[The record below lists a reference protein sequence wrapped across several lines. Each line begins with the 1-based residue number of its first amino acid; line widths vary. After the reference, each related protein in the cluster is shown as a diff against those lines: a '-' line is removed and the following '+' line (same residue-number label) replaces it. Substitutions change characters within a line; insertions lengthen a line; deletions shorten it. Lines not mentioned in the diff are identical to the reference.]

1 MLQKLIGLFLLCC
14 SGWTLRAQTSPVDSL
29 AKRYRDWLTGE
40 GVNYSNASVND
51 RYIRFRNAGNGARNL
66 SGYDF
71 ANPGPAWDFTSS
83 TDQSAYATLVE
94 QKLVRLV
101 FLYQIK
107 GPATNPNPDYH
118 SLPLRDTILMLF
130 NYMKAKGISD
140 TTDFA
145 YRVLPATEEVITSHY
160 GVALRSSAYAT
171 SVFLMKEDLSAAGE
185 FGHHLAALQALTYFI
200 SPEFPY
206 FHFTYPGYNT
216 DVIRSSIQQRLC
228 YVLAQDDTS
237 STRITNMA
245 FLKDFINNALL
256 TGHGWSDC
264 IKPDGLTYHHRGVY
278 ANTYGVDALQQ
289 ASILIRMLKGSSYP
303 LSSAAEQNVKN
314 AVMNYRRF
322 CIDFT
327 MPRGLAGR
335 FPENTAVLDAL
346 RPALAYLYIADPA
359 AHADAGQEFV
369 RLWNIS
375 PAANTTLQR
384 ANTVSINVINT
395 MGGIQDMANT
405 LNAGLAP
412 SVKIS
417 TGQFGFPYAG
427 LSLHKYNGWQ
437 VSMKGTS
444 NVNWHYEN
452 SATEN
457 LFGQY
462 TSAGALEILAKG
474 NPVTPDSNG
483 LSFNG
488 WDWAHIP
495 GTTVASLP
503 FNVMANS
510 IMRQFNGKGFLAHAA
525 LGNNGVFAMDYK
537 DINSATGMTAR
548 KTAFFF
554 GDKILCLG
562 SDIRDAGGT
571 YPIHTTLFQ
580 TAFGTGNTGL
590 VNGAVASGNNYTL
603 SQTGGPFWATD
614 AVGNGFVV
622 PASAYNTHSIIVQRS
637 SQTSPNQA
645 NTASTTGD
653 FAKAYID
660 HGAAPASGSYQYAVL
675 VQGGAT
681 TQNFAADF
689 DSYFQ
694 VLKQDSQAHMVL
706 YVPDSTYSY
715 VVWDTNATLPAG
727 SLLLKANKP
736 SVTLLQQVAGS
747 NELQV
752 SLTNPDMGLLA
763 PGEAYTYSQISS
775 TPLRLYR
782 VPETRVVTISLA
794 GAWQLQTPLS
804 NVSLTANGSN
814 TDVAFST
821 INGFTIEAVLVRT
834 VPLPLGFTAFS
845 VADRNCSHQLSW
857 HYAGPV
863 PEQYAVERSAD
874 SRSWQR
880 LALLPSSATG
890 YTDNDDDRCW
900 YRLAAIGREGRTA
913 YSSIVPAGPGNCA
926 AKIILYPNP
935 TTGRVVLYNKGSRP
949 PAGVIISDLRG
960 QNLEGQVAVRYAPGE
975 IHIDLSSLAP
985 GMYFVRSG
993 TQVYKVAKR

>member
-1 MLQKLIGLFLLCC
+1 MLRKLIGLILLCC
-14 SGWTLRAQTSPVDSL
+14 SGWALRAQTSPVDSL

-51 RYIRFRNAGNGARNL
+51 RYSRFLTSGNGARNL
-66 SGYDF
+66 AGYDL
-71 ANPGPAWDFTSS
+71 ANPGPVWDLTVTADKNAYTS
-83 TDQSAYATLVE
+83 LVE
-94 QKLVRLV
+94 QKLIRLV
-101 FLYQIK
+101 FLYQLP
-107 GPATNPNPDYH
+107 GPVSNSNPSYH
-118 SLPLRDTILMLF
+118 SATLRDTIVSIF
-130 NYMKAKGISD
+130 NYLQAKGINS
-140 TTDFA
+140 TTNFNIAEDVADESIDIF
-145 YRVLPATEEVITSHY
+145 SS
-160 GVALRSSAYAT
+160 VALRSGAYAT
-171 SVFLMKEDLSAAGE
+171 AIFLMKSELAAAGVLTA
-185 FGHHLAALQALTYFI
+185 HMDALDHLTTYMR
-200 SPEFPY
+200 PGNPNY
-206 FHFTYPGYNT
+206 HFTYPGFNT
-216 DVIRSSIQQRLC
+216 DVVRAMLQQRLC

-237 STRITNMA
+237 STRIANMA

-256 TGHGWSDC
+256 TGYGWSDC
-264 IKPDGLTYHHRGVY
+264 IKPDLIPYHHRGAY
-278 ANTYGVDALQQ
+278 ANTYGVNALLQS
-289 ASILIRMLKGSSYP
+289 AILNMMLKHSSYQ
-303 LSSAAEQNVKN
+303 LSTAAEQNVKN
-314 AVMNYRRF
+314 AVMTYRKF
-322 CIDFT
+322 SIDFT

-335 FPENTAVLDAL
+335 FPTNTTALDDV
-346 RPALAYLYIADPA
+346 RPALAYLYIADPV

-395 MGGIQDMANT
+395 MGGIQDMVNT

-427 LSLHKYNGWQ
+427 LSVHKYNGWQ
-437 VSMKGTS
+437 ATMKGTS
-444 NVNWHYEN
+444 KHIWHYES

-462 TSAGALEILAKG
+462 ISAGALEILAKG
-474 NPVTPDSNG
+474 NPVAPDSNG

-503 FNVMANS
+503 FSALANS
-510 IMRQFNGKGFLAHAA
+510 TMRQMNGKDFLAHAA

-562 SDIRDAGGT
+562 SDIRDTGGT

-580 TAFGTGNTGL
+580 TAFGAGNTSL
-590 VNGAVASGNNYTL
+590 VNGAVASGNSYSL

-622 PASAYNTHSIIVQRS
+622 PASAYNTNSITVQRS

-675 VQGGAT
+675 VQGGAA

-694 VLKQDSQAHMVL
+694 VLKQDSQAHVVL

-715 VVWDTNATLPAG
+715 VVWDTNATLPVG
-727 SLLLKANKP
+727 GQLLMVDKP

-763 PGEAYTYSQISS
+763 PGEAYTYDQISS

-782 VPETRVVTISLA
+782 VPQTRVVTISLA

-804 NVSLTANGSN
+804 NVSLTPNGSN

-834 VPLPLGFTAFS
+834 VPLPLGFTTFS

-857 HYAGPV
+857 RYAGPA

-880 LALLPSSATG
+880 LALLPSSATA
-890 YTDNDDDRCW
+890 YTDNADDRCW
-900 YRLAAIGREGRTA
+900 YRLAAIDREGRTA
-913 YSSIVPAGPGNCA
+913 YSSTVPAGPGSCA
-926 AKIILYPNP
+926 AEMILYPNP
-935 TTGRVVLYNKGSRP
+935 TTGRVMLYNKGSRP
-949 PAGVIISDLRG
+949 PAGLTISDLRG
-960 QNLEGQVAVRYAPGE
+960 QNLEGQVSVRYAPGE
-975 IHIDLSSLAP
+975 VSIDLSSLAP